1 MQRLGGLGRLHMNT
15 FAIRLGI
22 LVIFCLLQAASYAI
36 TESEIVQAVRDFE
49 SNQSLEVTLEN
60 FDEWDAPIPNGHGNQ
75 TVYTAVVRSAGTLV
89 ATYDV
94 TVGSLPQVVFV
105 SYETVP
111 AGAPVTEQE
120 AAEIAKQYAAQKL
133 TGFNASLYEAT
144 VVGCQLGEYGVELW
158 HTLTNGAR
166 TQAGGCNVYVDADTG
181 AVTAFQ
187 ATVGSLTPDSES
199 TPALSQ
205 EDALALARQRY
216 PALATIEPKETAFT
230 LTGDGWLCYEFE
242 FPPQAG
248 MPEEPPGRVIIDAN
262 SGEELLVDW
271 WRGRGG
277 ASSDGRPKSG
287 SVGAR
292 QSVSLVIAGGVAL
305 GLQSLVALLLWRRR
319 KPL

>member
-1 MQRLGGLGRLHMNT
+1 MRDISVIVGLLLLAT
-15 FAIRLGI
+15 LPAFATIE
-22 LVIFCLLQAASYAI
+22 SSI
-36 TESEIVQAVRDFE
+36 TQAVRDFE
-49 SNQSLEVTLEN
+49 GNQSLEVTLEN
-60 FDEWDAPIPNGHGNQ
+60 PDAWDAPIPNGYGNQ

-94 TVGSLPQVVFV
+94 TAGSTPQVVFV

-133 TGFNASLYEAT
+133 TGFNASLHEAT
-144 VVGCQLGEYGVELW
+144 VVGCQLGDYGVELW
-158 HTLTNGAR
+158 RVLANGAR
-166 TQAGGCNVYVDADTG
+166 TQVGGCNVYVGADTG

-199 TPALSQ
+199 APALSQ

-216 PALATIEPKETAFT
+216 PALATIEPSETAFT

-271 WRGRGG
+271 WRVRGG
-277 ASSDGRPKSG
+277 ASSCSRPKNG

-292 QSVSLVIAGGVAL
+292 QSISLVIVAGGVVL
-305 GLQSLVALLLWRRR
+305 GFLSLVALLLWRRR
-319 KPL
+319 KPS